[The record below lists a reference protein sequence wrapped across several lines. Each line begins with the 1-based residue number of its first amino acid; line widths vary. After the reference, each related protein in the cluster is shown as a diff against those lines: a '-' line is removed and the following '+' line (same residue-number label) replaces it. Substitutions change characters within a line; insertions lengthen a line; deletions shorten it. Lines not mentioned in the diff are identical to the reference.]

1 MNKIYKVLFP
11 AGLFATLFFSSCEL
25 YNPAE
30 PIPAYIH
37 IQKIDLVRNLSGF
50 VSPGDEGTLS
60 NKISDAWVY
69 IDDQLVGCYE
79 LPATFPVLAEGSH
92 TVKISAGIKVNGISA
107 SRGQYPYFT
116 KYTQTIDLEAGKTL
130 TLSPTVSYSSST
142 NFYFM
147 QDFET
152 VGNTIDTTP
161 SSLTNLEIV
170 SDANV
175 FEGTKSLKGYI
186 NSTYNFFECIT
197 VPNCTLPKFGA
208 PVFLEFNYK
217 CNHEVTIS
225 MIAYGSATQ
234 QQFLVLHLN
243 PSTSWNK
250 TYIYLTPTV
259 SGANTANYYKVLWGM
274 INSTGSADSAYVYLD
289 NIKLVY

>member
-1 MNKIYKVLFP
+1 MTKIYKVLFP
-11 AGLFATLFFSSCEL
+11 IGLFALLFLSSCEL

-30 PIPAYIH
+30 PIPAFIH

-50 VSPGDEGTLS
+50 VSAGDEGTLS

-79 LPATFPVLAEGSH
+79 LPATFPVIGTGSH
-92 TVKISAGIKVNGISA
+92 KVKISAGIKVNGISA
-107 SRGQYPYFT
+107 SRGQYPFFT
-116 KYTQTIDLEAGKTL
+116 KYTQIVDLKQGETT
-130 TLSPTVSYSSST
+130 TLSPTISYSSST

-152 VGNTIDTTP
+152 VGSTIDTTP
-161 SSLTNLEIV
+161 SSLTNLAII

-175 FEGTKSLKGYI
+175 FEGSKSLKGYI
-186 NSTYNFFECIT
+186 VDPYNFFECATI
-197 VPNCTLPKFGA
+197 PNCTLPKMGA

-217 CNHEVTIS
+217 CNHQITVS
-225 MIAYGSATQ
+225 MIAYGSSTQ
-234 QQFLVLHLN
+234 EQFLVLNLN
-243 PSTSWNK
+243 PSTNWNK
-250 TYIYLTPTV
+250 IYIYLTPTV

-274 INSTGSADSAYVYLD
+274 INNTGQTDSAYVYLD
-289 NIKLVY
+289 NIKLIY